1 MNVKF
6 EEYFSFEA
14 ILGDLVRWRIRGKD
28 VGGTLPA
35 RKAWRRSGIRG
46 REGVAPAIVR
56 QRAVWRTVN
65 RLLRDGTLV
74 DFRWGQALLK
84 LVEDVRGR
92 VSSETITFDPPRM
105 IDIAKGYKNGRPEY
119 RRVASFE
126 NLSDRV
132 ILSRMTAY
140 VRGFLLFFSEGQFR
154 HASDGS
160 GTFAAVSRE
169 ICRWFALRW

>member
-1 MNVKF
+1 MKVKF

-56 QRAVWRTVN
+56 QRAVWWTVN
-65 RLLRDGTLV
+65 RLRQDGTLANY
-74 DFRWGQALLK
+74 RWGQALLK
-84 LVEDVRGR
+84 LIEDVRGR
-92 VSSETITFDPPRM
+92 VSSGIITFDPPRM
-105 IDIAKGYKNGRPEY
+105 MEITKGYKNGRPEY

-140 VRGFLLFFSEGQFR
+140 VRDRLE
-154 HASDGS
+154 
-160 GTFAAVSRE
+160 
-169 ICRWFALRW
+169 